1 MTALRLLPDISCEV
15 CGVEF
20 RPKRAEQRFC
30 SSGCWYSLTR
40 NPEKNCGSC
49 GQSFKAKYAQ
59 QQYCSV
65 DCKNKGIS
73 KDKTV
78 ICAVCKKE
86 FERPHGKTRVYCS
99 RSCANTARAN
109 GMKKPVITLDARV
122 IGDKTVSSSGYLM
135 VRQHGKK
142 VLEHRLVM
150 EQMIGRPLKSS
161 ERVHHK
167 NGDRQDNRPE
177 NLELWVGVERSKKD
191 PHGVSLVDK
200 VIDMLSSLQQHE
212 LLLAQMALEDK
223 LHEFYIQSS

>member
-1 MTALRLLPDISCEV
+1 MTALRHLPDVSCEK
-15 CGVEF
+15 CGNNF

-30 SSGCWYSLTR
+30 SKGCWYSLTR

-65 DCKNKGIS
+65 DCKNNAIS

-78 ICAVCKKE
+78 VCAVCMVE
-86 FERPHGKTRVYCS
+86 FQRPHGKTRAYCS
-99 RSCANTARAN
+99 RSCANTARAK

-122 IGDKTVSSSGYLM
+122 IGDKTISSSGYVM
-135 VRQHGKK
+135 VRQEGKK
-142 VLEHRLVM
+142 ILEHRLVM
-150 EQMIGRPLKSS
+150 EQIIGRPLKRD

-167 NGDRQDNRPE
+167 NGNRQDNRPE
-177 NLELWVGVERSKKD
+177 NLELWVGTERSKKD
-191 PHGVSLVDK
+191 PHGVRLVDQ

-212 LLLAQMALEDK
+212 LLLIRQVIEERLNEN
-223 LHEFYIQSS
+223 HN

>member
-1 MTALRLLPDISCEV
+1 MTALRHLPDISCEK
-15 CGVEF
+15 CGNNF

-30 SSGCWYSLTR
+30 SKGCWYSITR
-40 NPEKNCGSC
+40 NPDKNCSAC

-78 ICAVCKKE
+78 ICAVCKVE
-86 FERPHGKTRVYCS
+86 FERPHGKTRAYCS
-99 RSCANTARAN
+99 RSCANTARAK

-135 VRQHGKK
+135 VRQQGKK

-150 EQMIGRPLKSS
+150 EQMIGRPLERH

-167 NGDRQDNRPE
+167 NGDRKDNRPE
-177 NLELWVGVERSKKD
+177 NLELWVGANRSKKD
-191 PHGVSLVDK
+191 PHGVRLVDQ
-200 VIDMLSSLQQHE
+200 VIDMLSSLKSDE
-212 LLLAQMALEDK
+212 LLRLKQAVEDK
-223 LHEFYIQSS
+223 LYE